1 MISGAE
7 QQILN
12 SYYGNGDWRDGV
24 EGTVVVQAQTI
35 LDAVPEGTILTSYH
49 PTNTDIHPYP
59 QFYEG
64 GYVIPSQYTNYIPYG
79 STDMAYLVANL
90 TTAGVDLP
98 HYQFIASGANYAAVG
113 TEIPMA
119 CANGVI
125 KPSNNIYYYPFT
137 YEEITPQTR
146 TFDLLDYINNVA
158 VRYVYDV
165 CYDELRNIRTGYGIT
180 YYLFEIE
187 GLNGE
192 LVGNWANKK
201 LVQASKTD
209 WGLTNADYQYYWMP
223 KSTMTLP
230 VKVFPSIEFI
240 GIDDQGR
247 ICGSG
252 LNDSRNDTTLASNYI
267 HLDGNYTLY
276 KAPAGYQEYYP
287 YGKTLMTKP
296 VTTYHIGSTMMW
308 EDVPDMFADPYH
320 PTVEEFV
327 TAYQSSIFTNW
338 YPASISLRE
347 LLQGTI
353 LLDITPYVAD
363 ERVWLSYN
371 KQTAISWVTDF
382 HYTTAGWNNINS
394 YLAYKKNVNE
404 IDNTELLNIVS
415 TWEDKE
421 QTDPYFCLMCLFNDP
436 DNSNDS
442 ALGTPIANYN
452 YALGNGATGVYSV
465 AVSQQLGKIQDNL
478 GAMIGADGT
487 FFIADV
493 VSSYDRN
500 AYPDYGNVG
509 RLFYKLRP
517 QDTTFIQYT
526 TSTTELLNVELY
538 KDRDT
543 YSHNNTYIDRDTSL
557 YGTVVG
563 TAQSTNEDSIPDAS
577 WRKYCGVYL
586 GDSVPSL
593 NIVEDEIPPSEILGV
608 PTYDKQINTSDT
620 LKYGTVASAAT
631 TFVLNMPVDE
641 AMAYNNKMLIL
652 FYDFKHDG
660 VWTRMG
666 FFYVDSVEAIDEY
679 TTRITAHDEAYKLN
693 KYVDDFLK
701 AFYEPIT
708 LRNFFLELLDY
719 CECDY
724 DTNMPSFLNGTLVLD
739 NVYDAVKTTGT
750 EVAHYV
756 ASIIPAFIHANIDG
770 DIVVGQYR
778 DSHQMIGINDY
789 TDLRYVAYNSDIVN
803 RVKITSSNNVI
814 AEDTHGT
821 GENYY
826 YLADNPLI
834 NTSWGEST
842 LTDIANTIEMAYR
855 NLTRYRPATI
865 RFLVMPDRIGIG
877 DYFDITTITNQTY
890 CVYVMSIKIDGTG
903 IEIES
908 MGTQQFP
915 VESSGNSQF
924 INVLNDLGNI
934 SSDISG
940 LDNTVAATTS
950 EVQQLA
956 ATVSAMGTAVS
967 NTVSSVST
975 LAGTVSTLSERMG
988 LAEGHISATA
998 STVSSLSSTVSAMT
1012 ISTTTDFATVSI
1024 NGNTVS
1030 DIARKDYVDAKITGL
1045 FTTSTSI
1052 WIGDE
1057 LQMNG
1062 LLISAQDG
1070 KVYVYTAGEPR
1081 EI

>member
-1 MISGAE
+1 MP
-7 QQILN
+7 
-12 SYYGNGDWRDGV
+12 D
-24 EGTVVVQAQTI
+24 
-35 LDAVPEGTILTSYH
+35 GTILTAYYPEHS
-49 PTNTDIHPYP
+49 DILPH
-59 QFYEG
+59 QDFYEG
-64 GYVIPSQYTNYIPYG
+64 GYVIPSQYANYSQYG
-79 STDMAYLVANL
+79 SIDVAYLVANL
-90 TTAGVDLP
+90 ATAGEDLA
-98 HYQFIASGANYAAVG
+98 HYRIVASNGNYRAVG
-113 TEIPMA
+113 TTVA
-119 CANGVI
+119 VGYNNGVI
-125 KPSNNIYYYPFT
+125 KPSNTTYYYPFT
-137 YEEITPQTR
+137 YEEITPVTR
-146 TFDLLDYINNVA
+146 TFDLVEYLTNVA
-158 VRYVYDV
+158 VINVYEV
-165 CYDELRNIRTGYGIT
+165 CYDDVRNLTTSNGHT
-180 YYLFEIE
+180 YWLLYIE
-187 GLNGE
+187 GLDGSLIGDWTNH
-192 LVGNWANKK
+192 K

-209 WGLTNADYQYYWMP
+209 WGLNNSNYRYYWLP
-223 KSTMTLP
+223 KSAMTLP
-230 VKVFPSIEFI
+230 VKVFPEIEFI
-240 GIDDQGR
+240 GIDNQGR
-247 ICGSG
+247 ICGTG
-252 LNDSRNDTTLASNYI
+252 INDSKNDTTLASNYI
-267 HLDGNYTLY
+267 HLNGNYTLY

-287 YGKTLMTKP
+287 YDKTLLIKP
-296 VTTYHIGSTMMW
+296 VSTYIAESVIIEAEPAT
-308 EDVPDMFADPYH
+308 VYTPDK
-320 PTVEEFV
+320 
-327 TAYQSSIFTNW
+327 
-338 YPASISLRE
+338 
-347 LLQGTI
+347 
-353 LLDITPYVAD
+353 
-363 ERVWLSYN
+363 RVWLSYN
-371 KQTAISWVTDF
+371 TVSSAVWGNSF
-382 HYTTAGWNNINS
+382 HYTTPGWNSINN
-394 YLAYKKNVNE
+394 YLAYKKSV
-404 IDNTELLNIVS
+404 DELNNNDKLNIVS
-415 TWEDKE
+415 TWEDKA
-421 QTDPYFCLMCLFNDP
+421 QSDPYFCLMCLFDDP

-442 ALGTPIANYN
+442 ACGTPPTTYE
-452 YALGNGATGVYSV
+452 YAVADGASGSYSV
-465 AVSQQLGKIQDNL
+465 ATTQQLTRIQDNL
-478 GAMIGADGT
+478 GAMVGADGT
-487 FFIADV
+487 FFVADV
-493 VSSYDRN
+493 VSSYNRN
-500 AYPDYGNVG
+500 AYPDYGNQG

-526 TSTTELLNVELY
+526 TSTTDILDVELY

-543 YSHNNTYIDRDTSL
+543 YTHNNTYYNRDTSL

-586 GDSVPSL
+586 GDSIPSL

-608 PTYDKQINTSDT
+608 PAYDKQINTSDT

-666 FFYVDSVEAIDEY
+666 FFYVDGIEAIDEY

-865 RFLVMPDRIGIG
+865 RFLVMPSGIGIG

-956 ATVSAMGTAVS
+956 ATVSAMGTAVA

-1012 ISTTTDFATVSI
+1012 ISTTTDFATVSM

-1030 DIARKDYVDAKITGL
+1030 DIARKAYVDSL
-1045 FTTSTSI
+1045 FT
-1052 WIGDE
+1052 G
-1057 LQMNG
+1057 NG
-1062 LLISAQDG
+1062 LVAISGTLYWTDDADVPGSPVPVMYFGINDYQNGIVVPSGTTDG
-1070 KVYVYTAGEPR
+1070 NNDYSKYSLYKIINNHLYGLLRDTNYWTDLGYHIFTP
-1081 EI
+1081 IN